1 MYFAFCEERSFS
13 GSIESCFDL
22 KNFGKTTV
30 FCNSQTMFPVSKI
43 LPDRFFSLRG

>member
-22 KNFGKTTV
+22 KNSGKTMA
-30 FCNSQTMFPVSKI
+30 FCNSRTMFPVSKI
-43 LPDRFFSLRG
+43 LSDRFFSLLG